1 MLAHLPPCR
10 SFHGGNTPHE
20 LRQVLPMAPNANE
33 SIRLESFLRGR
44 LNQMKREYVRAINR
58 DLSQH
63 LYTGTLARNSVA
75 IVKELIDE
83 LKSAMLSGEL
93 EFNKAQNCIN
103 ESDKTCLITLIN
115 EFTQAALQH
124 NRTSCALSNFGREHS
139 PDQVYLDEIAAG
151 IREQLSRITA
161 LNS

>member
-1 MLAHLPPCR
+1 
-10 SFHGGNTPHE
+10 
-20 LRQVLPMAPNANE
+20 MAPNANE
-33 SIRLESFLRGR
+33 SICLESFLRGR

-63 LYTGTLARNSVA
+63 LYAGTLARNSVA

-83 LKSAMLSGEL
+83 LNSAMLSGEL
-93 EFNKAQNCIN
+93 EFNKAQNCLN
-103 ESDKTCLITLIN
+103 ELDKTALITFIN

-124 NRTSCALSNFGREHS
+124 NRTSCALSNFGLEHS

-151 IREQLSRITA
+151 IQGQISRIIT
-161 LNS
+161 LSS

>member
-1 MLAHLPPCR
+1 MV
-10 SFHGGNTPHE
+10 
-20 LRQVLPMAPNANE
+20 QNE
-33 SIRLESFLRGR
+33 NQKISLEIFLSGR

-63 LYTGTLARNSVA
+63 LCAGTLARNSVA

-83 LKSAMLSGEL
+83 LNSAMLSGEL
-93 EFNKAQNCIN
+93 EFNKAQNCLN
-103 ESDKTCLITLIN
+103 EIDKTALITLIN

-151 IREQLSRITA
+151 IQGQISRIIT
-161 LNS
+161 LSP